1 MKIFVYIPGHA
12 SQNQKPYLCEQV
24 HADGIL
30 KEPRL
35 RKRAAVLER
44 SLRGTWARMDGLFQS
59 TRSMLA
65 FLGNLPG

>member
-1 MKIFVYIPGHA
+1 MHVMVNYINRFG
-12 SQNQKPYLCEQV
+12 QV
-24 HADGIL
+24 HAEGIL

-44 SLRGTWARMDGLFQS
+44 SLRSTWARMDGLFQS